1 MADHVIVSC
10 PGCGKRYSVP
20 PGVPPGQ
27 FQCQDCSAVVAYGQG
42 GAVAAPPKGGGSA
55 RTRAKATAAKKR
67 TARGRRDEP
76 DDDEDDRRGGRGA
89 EKEQKSPLP
98 YIAGFAGMAILAG
111 VAAYFATRDDAPKVA
126 PKVAE
131 VPKPAPSVGLI
142 GPTGDP
148 TPQYPATGAAPA
160 PAPAPAPVPAYTPPP
175 PAPKPET
182 RGPGLQTAVRS
193 AGVEQKSEGYKE
205 VANPPSGGNYGKS
218 QSQLLM
224 MIKDNR
230 ASVLTPLDHLPDTPP
245 DVAQKIDEH
254 MGKILDVNS
263 GSAAIRA
270 KDALIKIGRP
280 AIPKVLSAFSRSD
293 FSKYGDA
300 TGARDECVVADYADE
315 ILRDI
320 TAYPKGTRLQYSP
333 EARLGAYQAA
343 AEEWYV
349 WWLTMGYKRE
359 TFYKKASED
368 EDEKL

>member
-1 MADHVIVSC
+1 MTDHVIVSC

-76 DDDEDDRRGGRGA
+76 DDDEGDDRRGGRGA
-89 EKEQKSPLP
+89 AKDRKSPMP
-98 YIAGFAGMAILAG
+98 YILGFATMAALAG
-111 VAAYFATRDDAPKVA
+111 IVAYLATRDSGAKLPVS
-126 PKVAE
+126 KVAE
-131 VPKPAPSVGLI
+131 APKPAASVGLT
-142 GPTGDP
+142 GPTGGLP
-148 TPQYPATGAAPA
+148 PQAQAPGAAAA
-160 PAPAPAPVPAYTPPP
+160 PTPAYTPPP
-175 PAPKPET
+175 PAPAPKPEPAP
-182 RGPGLQTAVRS
+182 RGPGLQTASRS
-193 AGVEQKSEGYKE
+193 AGVEQKAADYKE

-230 ASVLTPLDHLPDTPP
+230 PSVIAPLDHLPDTPP
-245 DVAQKIDEH
+245 DVAQKIDEA
-254 MGKILDVNS
+254 MGKVLDVNS
-263 GSAAIRA
+263 GTAAIRA

-280 AIPKVLSAFSRSD
+280 AIPKVLSALAKFD

-300 TGARDECVVADYADE
+300 TGARDECVVADYVDE
-315 ILRDI
+315 IMREI

-359 TFYKKASED
+359 TFYKKVGED
-368 EDEKL
+368 EDDKL